1 MWWHGTQYTFLAI
14 LWLFPPLSAHV
25 SQVWESV
32 IKSIC
37 QTSPYLH
44 FRGKTRELYSLG
56 LYSQAIQLQE
66 ATGSEYQGLLQAHT
80 IHGLQPWSQGPGCQD
95 SITRSHAPPQS
106 RDLALGS
113 WRHGM
118 VQLLEALE
126 APLGVSLYFKNIS

>member
-1 MWWHGTQYTFLAI
+1 MWWHGTQYSFLAI

-56 LYSQAIQLQE
+56 LYSQAIQLHQ
-66 ATGSEYQGLLQAHT
+66 ATGSEYQGLLQAPHYPWAAALVT
-80 IHGLQPWSQGPGCQD
+80 GTWVPGQHHQVPCPTTGQGFGTGLMETWHGAASG
-95 SITRSHAPPQS
+95 S
-106 RDLALGS
+106 LGS
-113 WRHGM
+113 TTGG
-118 VQLLEALE
+118 LL
-126 APLGVSLYFKNIS
+126 VF